1 MALSGTL
8 ETFSLPDVLRLLSS
22 TKKTGRLAL
31 DGDRGRGRI
40 WVRDGEIVAAEAD
53 RAAHEQVEGV
63 AFELLR
69 FTEATFEF
77 ESGAETSTDGTSH
90 LVDEVL
96 AEAEVRLAE
105 WREIEAVVPS
115 LDVWVRMV
123 DELDAERTVAPEQ
136 WRVLARVGTGS
147 DGHALSEHLGQGE
160 YEVCRQ
166 LRDLVV
172 EGMVELAEAPV
183 EAPAPRG
190 HIDVDAAWDAPAGST
205 FVEPALDPEAVS
217 SLGAGLASFVAV
229 GTVEE
234 PVLVDFIPA
243 AAEEPGD
250 EVLDDEVLDEVGDV
264 PDEAPSAFE
273 AMVDT
278 GAHGPWEAVEPAEDE
293 PLTDDHAA
301 EEDDFLSQLS
311 QLSPKAAAAVEATW
325 AGEPEAPAVD
335 EEPEPLEAAA
345 DDAIE
350 PAEAPAPAAGDDID
364 QNLLLRF
371 LSSAKS

>member
-40 WVRDGEIVAAEAD
+40 WVRDGSIVAADAD
-53 RAAHEQVEGV
+53 RAANERIEGV

-69 FTEATFEF
+69 FAEASFEF

-90 LVDEVL
+90 EVDDVL

-136 WRVLARVGTGS
+136 WRVLARVGTGA
-147 DGHALSEHLGQGE
+147 DGHALAEHLGQGE
-160 YEVCRQ
+160 YDVCRR
-166 LRDLVV
+166 LRDLVLD
-172 EGMVELAEAPV
+172 GMVELAEAPV
-183 EAPAPRG
+183 EAPARG
-190 HIDVDAAWDAPAGST
+190 HIDVDAAWDAPTEAT
-205 FVEPALDPEAVS
+205 FVEPALDPEEVS

-234 PVLVDFIPA
+234 PVALDVVAPTPEEP
-243 AAEEPGD
+243 AEE
-250 EVLDDEVLDEVGDV
+250 
-264 PDEAPSAFE
+264 PSAFE
-273 AMVDT
+273 AMVHT
-278 GAHGPWEAVEPAEDE
+278 GEEPSWEPEVERFDAPPVQDEDPAED
-293 PLTDDHAA
+293 DH
-301 EEDDFLSQLS
+301 LSELA

-325 AGEPEAPAVD
+325 DGEVDAPVADEELHADEAP
-335 EEPEPLEAAA
+335 
-345 DDAIE
+345 DDD
-350 PAEAPAPAAGDDID
+350 AEAPAAGAGDDID